1 MTNKTLKIDIK
12 LDKLAR
18 KVAQA
23 NKNEVMQIS
32 QEKMNDKTI
41 DEFIKKLEE
50 KSHRDENGIEFWY
63 ARQLQEILEYVSWDK
78 FQLPL
83 KKAKNA
89 CQDSGI
95 DVDYHFSRMGKMVEA
110 GVATKEINDYKLSR
124 YACYL
129 QKKLAKSKI
138 KNTIDNA
145 TKYNT
150 ILHI

>member
-1 MTNKTLKIDIK
+1 
-12 LDKLAR
+12 
-18 KVAQA
+18 
-23 NKNEVMQIS
+23 
-32 QEKMNDKTI
+32 
-41 DEFIKKLEE
+41 
-50 KSHRDENGIEFWY
+50 
-63 ARQLQEILEYVSWDK
+63 
-78 FQLPL
+78 
-83 KKAKNA
+83 
-89 CQDSGI
+89 
-95 DVDYHFSRMGKMVEA
+95 MVEA